1 MTVNLYIANEVKEI
15 KEKTKCIVFREQIQ
29 EYLIK
34 TKNRTMPKSLFLL
47 KLDPYRTHRVLEKDE
62 VREII
67 EIAKLLKDKYEEIEI
82 ISFADELL
90 EFCSYAIENDVNVL
104 ALGD

>member
-1 MTVNLYIANEVKEI
+1 MAVTFYMANEVKEI
-15 KEKTKCIVFREQIQ
+15 KKETKWVGFSEEIQ

-62 VREII
+62 VKELI
-67 EIAKLLKDKYEEIEI
+67 EISRLLKDKYEEIEI
-82 ISFADELL
+82 NNFADELL
-90 EFCSYAIENDVNVL
+90 KFCLYAIENDLNVF

>member
-1 MTVNLYIANEVKEI
+1 MAVKLYIANEFKEI
-15 KEKTKCIVFREQIQ
+15 KQKTKSIVFREEIQ

-62 VREII
+62 VRELI

-82 ISFADELL
+82 NKFADELL
-90 EFCSYAIENDVNVL
+90 KFCSYAIENDVNVF